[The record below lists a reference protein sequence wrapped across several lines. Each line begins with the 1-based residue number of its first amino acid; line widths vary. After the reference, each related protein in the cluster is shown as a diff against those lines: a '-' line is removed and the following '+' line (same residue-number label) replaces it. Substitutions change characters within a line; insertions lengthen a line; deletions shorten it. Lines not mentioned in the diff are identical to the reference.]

1 MAEQAHSPHRA
12 VADAVGPDLPLGEGL
27 ACIALG
33 VVSLLLAGVLP
44 SILGALADEQRL
56 SASGIGLTAT
66 FESLSMA
73 LATVAASTWLPP
85 VRLKLTAMA
94 GLLALTLAD
103 FATMHTHGAGV
114 MVARTVAGLP
124 EGVLLWI
131 MTSMIAR
138 TTTPERWAGIFFTV
152 STASQLVIAFVFAR
166 WVLPQHGADGGFAGL
181 ALASLLGLPLVLWL
195 PGRLAPL
202 PKPAGESGLPPPRGQ
217 FALLATLI
225 YVGATATVG
234 IYIQPLAHEAGLD
247 ADVARTA
254 VWVSL
259 AAQIA
264 GGLSATL
271 LAGHVRYFAA
281 FVAATVTFVAVW
293 AVFLLH
299 PPAWAF
305 IAANAAGGLMGLF
318 MSPFLVPMTIEA
330 DPSRRAAVLSGGT
343 QVLAGALGPFA
354 TSFVVGDNDVHGA
367 IYLGYTGLLVG
378 ILLIAVLHFT
388 TTHSAIA
395 RNIPQV

>member
-1 MAEQAHSPHRA
+1 MAQQTHHA
-12 VADAVGPDLPLGEGL
+12 VISDAVGPDLPLSEGL

-33 VVSLLLAGVLP
+33 VISLLLAGVLP
-44 SILGALADEQRL
+44 SILGALSDEHRL

-85 VRLKLTAMA
+85 TRLKLTAA
-94 GLLALTLAD
+94 VGLIALAVAD
-103 FATMHTHGAGV
+103 FATMHTQGSGV
-114 MVARTVAGLP
+114 MLARSVAGLP
-124 EGVLLWI
+124 EGILLWI

-138 TTTPERWAGIFFTV
+138 TRTPERWAGIFFTV
-152 STASQLVIAFVFAR
+152 STASQLVIAFAFAR
-166 WVLPQHGADGGFAGL
+166 WVLPQRGADGGFAGL
-181 ALASLLGLPLVLWL
+181 ALTSIAGLALLFWIPA
-195 PGRLAPL
+195 RLAPL
-202 PKPAGESGLPPPRGQ
+202 PKPKGETGMPPPRGQ
-217 FALLATLI
+217 FALLATLV
-225 YVGATATVG
+225 YVGAASTVG

-254 VWVSL
+254 VWISL

-271 LAGHVRYFAA
+271 LAGHVRYFTA
-281 FVAATVTFVAVW
+281 FVAATITLIAVW

-299 PPAWAF
+299 PQAWLF

-318 MSPFLVPMTIEA
+318 MAPFLIPMTIEA
-330 DPSRRAAVLSGGT
+330 DPSRRGAVLSGGT

-354 TSFVVGDNDVHGA
+354 TSFVVGDSDVHGA
-367 IYLGYTGLLVG
+367 IYLGTAGLLVG
-378 ILLIAVLHFT
+378 IVLIAALHFT
-388 TTHSAIA
+388 TSHSAIA
-395 RNIPQV
+395 RNIREV